1 MREVGQ
7 DSTYRFPSGCEDW
20 TSREVIG
27 TIEVRGGEKRE
38 VAVIYPEIHDLIVA
52 KLAIGREKDLDFLQ
66 GVIDLGLVDLK
77 ERYREAPRTGEDRI
91 VDGLAQ
97 IDEAFERRVH
107 GAVDAQ
113 APRLSRRQGD

>member
-7 DSTYRFPSGCEDW
+7 DSTYRFPSGWEDR

-77 ERYREAPRTGEDRI
+77 ERCREAPPTGEDRI